1 MVALDAASTFATSP
15 PLLVLSQTCFQ
26 QVTLQEGTIGSAR
39 RGEGGGEGQ
48 RSPVLH
54 LEPPKRIGLG

>member
-26 QVTLQEGTIGSAR
+26 QVTLQEGTLALRAGGR
-39 RGEGGGEGQ
+39 VVGRVRGAQ
-48 RSPVLH
+48 CFT
-54 LEPPKRIGLG
+54 